1 MLELGM
7 LTVKYLKR
15 HFSKDPK
22 IFFRN
27 LSLILPNSVTDL
39 LINEIKHLAQQQ
51 NEISILDLGAGSA
64 EYWQKALERYPK
76 IAFKLVLMDAVP
88 IEVTRLNAQNVEVS
102 RLNGLVPQDLE
113 KVNDSSFD
121 LVIAFDL
128 IEHLSKN
135 DGYILLYEID
145 RISSTTSIIF
155 TPYGFVWQP
164 PSFNNSFNAH
174 ISGWTPS
181 ELKKLGWKKLRGH
194 TGFRCMYGPYGL
206 PKNWVKGWV
215 FLEVDALLK
224 ILGWKIP
231 RASFAFSATKRVK
244 NRRILE
250 QKF

>member
-1 MLELGM
+1 MIA
-7 LTVKYLKR
+7 LTLDYLKR
-15 HFSKDPK
+15 HFSKNPK
-22 IFFRN
+22 VFFRN
-27 LSLILPNSVTDL
+27 LALILPNSTTDL
-39 LINEIKHLAQQQ
+39 LIHEIKHLAQQQ
-51 NEISILDLGAGSA
+51 SEISILDLGAGSA
-64 EYWQKALERYPK
+64 EYWQNTLDRFPK
-76 IAFKLVLMDAVP
+76 ITFKLVLMDAVP
-88 IEVTRLNAQNVEVS
+88 IEVTRLTPKNVELA
-102 RLNGLVPQDLE
+102 RLNGLVPRDLE
-113 KVNDSSFD
+113 KIENSTFD

-194 TGFRCMYGPYGL
+194 TGFRYMYGPYGL
-206 PKNWVKGWV
+206 HKNWVKGWA
-215 FLEVDALLK
+215 FLEIDALLK
-224 ILGWKIP
+224 ILGWKTP
-231 RASFAFSATKRVK
+231 RATFAFSATKRLK
-244 NRRILE
+244 NKRISE